1 MYRTYQYQTL
11 LIVTSE
17 PKRVCEAIYRVS
29 HHGAT
34 VVQGVG
40 GYSGKVAGVVYSV
53 VAADNTAYIYSICK
67 KIDPNAFINT
77 MSTSRVIG
85 RFYLRP
91 RD

>member
-1 MYRTYQYQTL
+1 MRRSCGE
-11 LIVTSE
+11 IV
-17 PKRVCEAIYRVS
+17 K
-29 HHGAT
+29 
-34 VVQGVG
+34 
-40 GYSGKVAGVVYSV
+40 GKNRADGVVYSV

>member
-1 MYRTYQYQTL
+1 
-11 LIVTSE
+11 
-17 PKRVCEAIYRVS
+17 
-29 HHGAT
+29 
-34 VVQGVG
+34 
-40 GYSGKVAGVVYSV
+40 VVYSV